1 MCYHKSLVVR
11 YEALMEYYSASFSS
25 VTAEL
30 ELLEERY
37 SNLKSRDQSN
47 EPYTKEELSELKWS
61 EKSLQSF
68 GASDYKRFH
77 ENGFDYLPTPIITAG
92 APEEF
97 KLMRWGLI
105 PFYMKE
111 KAKAFAL
118 RPSTLN
124 CISEEMFEKP
134 SFRDAVKNGQRCLIP
149 TTGFYEWHWNDVKGK
164 TKIPFFVSLKDQ
176 PIGSIAGLY
185 SRWKDSDSGQ
195 YLHTYTVLTTAA
207 NPLMAHIHNSKKRM
221 PVIIPR
227 EFEKDW
233 LSKTLSNDD
242 VAALC
247 RPFDADAMKAI
258 TISKLITTKDIETNV
273 AAVMAEQAYEE
284 IVDLPNIEKKSS
296 K

>member
-1 MCYHKSLVVR
+1 MCYHKSLVAK
-11 YEALMEYYSASFSS
+11 YEALMEHYSASFAA

-30 ELLEERY
+30 ELIEERFA
-37 SNLKSRDQSN
+37 NLKSRNQDDQ
-47 EPYTKEELSELKWS
+47 PYSKEEISELKWS
-61 EKSLQSF
+61 EKALQSF
-68 GASDYKRFH
+68 GAAGYKRYH

-92 APEEF
+92 APEEL

-149 TTGFYEWHWNDVKGK
+149 TTGFYEWHWNDEKGK
-164 TKIPFFVSLKDQ
+164 TKIPYFVSLKDE
-176 PIGSIAGLY
+176 PIASIAGLY
-185 SRWKDSDSGQ
+185 SRWKDTETGQ
-195 YLHTYTVLTTAA
+195 YQFTYTVLTTAA
-207 NPLMAHIHNSKKRM
+207 NSLMSHIHNSKKRM

-227 EFEKDW
+227 QYEKDW
-233 LSKTLSNDD
+233 LNKDLSKDD
-242 VAALC
+242 VLALC
-247 RPFDADAMKAI
+247 QPFNDEQMKAY
-258 TISKLITTKDIETNV
+258 TISKLITTKDADTNV
-273 AAVMAEQAYEE
+273 SAVMEEQAYEE
-284 IVDLPNIEKKSS
+284 VVDLPDFEKKSS